1 MKTVTRHR
9 IPCALPAFA
18 AITLMTGPI
27 VAAPAVA
34 AVHPSASAVDPR
46 VRIVR
51 YEPDQ
56 VVVLRGTLGYSTTI
70 DFGAGEHIENVS
82 IGDSLAWQVTPNRR
96 ANLLFVKPIETGRA
110 TNMTVVTNFRRYNF
124 DLRARH
130 ARGEGDRQV
139 ILELRFDYPEPLHLA
154 DLTPPAAAEPPP
166 PEPPKQ
172 LHKAYSFEGTF
183 RGLPSKVF
191 DDGTSTYFIFP
202 DTAEVPAIYAIDADK
217 KEAMVNVATRDGY
230 MVVDRIARAFTLRRG
245 NETCRIFNDQFE
257 ETASQTELVPH
268 KGLKG
273 EHR

>member
-1 MKTVTRHR
+1 MIHCS
-9 IPCALPAFA
+9 PPALTAIGLMALVVLAGPAA
-18 AITLMTGPI
+18 
-27 VAAPAVA
+27 A
-34 AVHPSASAVDPR
+34 AVHPSASPIDPR

-124 DLRARH
+124 DLRSRH
-130 ARGEGDRQV
+130 ARGEGDPRV
-139 ILELRFDYPEPLHLA
+139 VLELRFDYPEPLHLA
-154 DLTPPAAAEPPP
+154 DLATPPAAEPVA
-166 PEPPKQ
+166 PEPPNQ
-172 LHKAYSFEGTF
+172 LHKAYSFEGSF
-183 RGLPSKVF
+183 RGLPTKVF
-191 DDGTSTYFIFP
+191 DDGTSTYFVFP
-202 DTAEVPAIYAIDADK
+202 DTAEVPAIYAVDADK

-257 ETASQTELVPH
+257 ETAPRTELVPH

-273 EHR
+273 DPR

>member
-1 MKTVTRHR
+1 MIHCF
-9 IPCALPAFA
+9 PPALAVIA
-18 AITLMTGPI
+18 LMAVAGLAGPS
-27 VAAPAVA
+27 AA
-34 AVHPSASAVDPR
+34 AVHPSASPVDPR

-56 VVVLRGTLGYSTTI
+56 VVVLRGTLGYSTTV
-70 DFGAGEHIENVS
+70 DFGVGERIENVS

-96 ANLLFVKPIETGRA
+96 ASLLFVKPIETGRA

-124 DLRARH
+124 DLRSRQ
-130 ARGEGDRQV
+130 ARGAGDRGV

-154 DLTPPAAAEPPP
+154 DLAQPPAAEPPP

-183 RGLPSKVF
+183 RGLPTKVF
-191 DDGTSTYFIFP
+191 DDGTSTYFVFP
-202 DTAEVPAIYAIDADK
+202 DTAEVPAIYAVDADK

-230 MVVDRIARAFTLRRG
+230 MVVDRVARAFTLRRG
-245 NETCRIFNDQFE
+245 TETCRIYNDQFE
-257 ETASQTELVPH
+257 EVAPRTELVPH

-273 EHR
+273 DRP